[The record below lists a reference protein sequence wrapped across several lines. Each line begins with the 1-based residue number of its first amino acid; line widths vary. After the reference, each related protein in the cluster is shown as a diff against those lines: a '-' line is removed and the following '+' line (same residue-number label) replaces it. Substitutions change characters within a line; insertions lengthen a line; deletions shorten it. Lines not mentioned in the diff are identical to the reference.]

1 MKFNFCLL
9 SILMMGINAL
19 SINRKD
25 FLKYPGSFIVS
36 KSVDSNKLKQDTSP
50 IIDNAY
56 LSNENSNPEV
66 LENNN
71 NDIYFYG
78 PVNMRS
84 CIILKNYLIDLDN
97 KSNIFKAQYKISPPP
112 INLHIQSP
120 GGSLLHA
127 FYIIDL
133 IRTLETPVHTYI
145 DGFAAS
151 AATLMS
157 VVGKKRFITKN
168 SLMLIHQLSGSE
180 GGKYSELKDEMA
192 NFDTMMNNID
202 NIYLEYSKLNKTKL
216 HELLSHDLWLNSEL
230 ALEYGLV
237 DEII

>member
-1 MKFNFCLL
+1 MKYNFCL
-9 SILMMGINAL
+9 IAL
-19 SINRKD
+19 YMSTIEALNIHRKD
-25 FLKYPGSFIVS
+25 FLKYPGSLIVS
-36 KSVDSNKLKQDTSP
+36 KSVDTSTIKQADHP
-50 IIDNAY
+50 VIDEVHLA
-56 LSNENSNPEV
+56 NENNNPEV

-78 PVNMRS
+78 PVTMRS
-84 CIILKNYLIDLDN
+84 CIILKNYLIDLDT
-97 KSNIFKAQYKISPPP
+97 KSNIFKAQYKIPPPP

-133 IRTLETPVHTYI
+133 IRSLETPVHTYI

-202 NIYLEYSKLNKTKL
+202 NIYLEHSKLNITKL
-216 HELLSHDLWLNSEL
+216 HELLSHDLWLNSDL
-230 ALEYGLV
+230 ALEFGLV